1 MVRQV
6 TTKQTRSWKAL
17 LAIAVATGGLL
28 WHLLACTE
36 SPMTFSPDGKNLA
49 FVTME
54 PYDGEDF
61 LTAGSH
67 AYRLM
72 LLTEEKQL
80 RVIEETADFMLSGP
94 GYSPDG
100 KRLCYVRIPLL
111 TKERVE
117 LLVEIMKM
125 RTNHFDGFDLFSW
138 STKPESP
145 KSSAPEIPANQ
156 PSPSVDSLMMPSLEA
171 SMELAKREIRNCKV
185 PAMLIVR
192 DTETGKDVSNTQFE
206 WPLGDKPD
214 ESLLMSYL
222 TIRPQYASDGKWVYL
237 CVGDILMAV
246 NPSTGDRRVYALATD
261 GLLSPDGETV
271 AVLVESAVGFI
282 RTDGQAV
289 TYKRLGGELSRSGMA
304 WVAKDRLAVLARMKD
319 AEGKDVLH
327 FLRTDGTIVA
337 SQTLPLPEHEH
348 GDENMG
354 ELAIA
359 PDGAHMVLAY
369 GKGVF
374 FMDRDGSVR
383 RHWRGDKEQLMAQ
396 PTFSPDSKRVA
407 MKLLEDEKDSY
418 RRVTS
423 IVFFTPTG
431 EEVSRTAV
439 PKTNLALM
447 RPASPPTQPAEQG
460 PNRPE

>member
-6 TTKQTRSWKAL
+6 TTKHGGSWKAL
-17 LAIAVATGGLL
+17 LAISVATGGLL

-49 FVTME
+49 FVTVE
-54 PYDGEDF
+54 PYDEHDY

-72 LLTEEKQL
+72 ILSENKPL
-80 RVIEETADFMLSGP
+80 RVIEETANFMLSGP

-117 LLVEIMKM
+117 LLVEIIKM
-125 RTNHFDGFDLFSW
+125 RTKNFDGFDSFSW
-138 STKPESP
+138 STEPEPPKNIATEAPASQTSP
-145 KSSAPEIPANQ
+145 H
-156 PSPSVDSLMMPSLEA
+156 VDSLMMPSFEA
-171 SMELAKREIRNCKV
+171 SMELAKREITNCKV
-185 PAMLIVR
+185 PAVLIVR
-192 DTETGKDVSNTQFE
+192 DTETGDVVSTTPFE
-206 WPLGDKPD
+206 WPLSDKPD
-214 ESLLMSYL
+214 ESLLMNYL

-237 CVGDILMAV
+237 CVGDMVMAV
-246 NPSTGDRRVYALATD
+246 NPSSGDRRVYALAAD

-289 TYKRLGGELSRSGMA
+289 TYRRLEGELSRSGLA
-304 WVAKDRLAVLARMKD
+304 WVATDKLAVLARMKD

-348 GDENMG
+348 RDENMG

-369 GKGVF
+369 GKDVF
-374 FMDRDGSVR
+374 FINRDGSVR
-383 RHWRGDKEQLMAQ
+383 RHWRGDEGQLMAQ
-396 PTFSPDSKRVA
+396 PKFAPNSKRIA
-407 MKLLEDEKDSY
+407 MKVLKEEDSF
-418 RRVTS
+418 RRVIA
-423 IVFFTPTG
+423 IVFFTPAG
-431 EEVSRTAV
+431 EEVSRTVV
-439 PKTNLALM
+439 PKTNLALI
-447 RPASPPTQPAEQG
+447 RPASPSTQPAEQG
-460 PNRPE
+460 PNGPG